1 MQDTNTNDLL
11 NIIGAISAKLCE
23 HDIIAEIYY
32 RLKDPYSTLKKI
44 LRKTIALKEL
54 TDLVAFRVI
63 VDKQEDC
70 YKVLDIIYDIYSIN
84 IDKSKNYIDNPKN
97 NGYRSLHVI
106 AIVDIYGRNIEIQ
119 IRTREMHNIAE
130 FGTANH
136 DEYKKTQEIKL
147 RKLFTNVRFVGINTE
162 INNAYDIFLQFNW
175 TIPELIAYEQAIENL
190 CHNFRDVYSNNLK
203 NGNRPLSKRDNK
215 KD

>member
-1 MQDTNTNDLL
+1 MQDTNTKDLR
-11 NIIGAISAKLCE
+11 NIISAISTKLYE
-23 HDIIAEIYY
+23 NDIVAEVYY
-32 RLKDPYSTLKKI
+32 RLKDPYSTLKKV

-70 YKVLDIIYDIYSIN
+70 YKVLDIIYSIYSVN
-84 IDKSKNYIDNPKN
+84 VEKSKNYIDNPKN

-106 AIVDIYGRNIEIQ
+106 AVVDICKRNIEIQ

-130 FGTANH
+130 FDTANH
-136 DEYKKTQEIKL
+136 NEYKRTQETKL
-147 RKLFTNVRFVGINTE
+147 IRKLFSNVRIADINTE
-162 INNAYDIFLQFNW
+162 INNAYDIFVRFNW

-190 CHNFRDVYSNNLK
+190 CHNFQNNLA
-203 NGNRPLSKRDNK
+203 
-215 KD
+215 

>member
-1 MQDTNTNDLL
+1 MQDTNTNDLR
-11 NIIGAISAKLCE
+11 NIMGAISTKLYE
-23 HDIIAEIYY
+23 NDIVAEVYY
-32 RLKDPYSTLKKI
+32 RLKDPYSTLKKV

-70 YKVLDIIYDIYSIN
+70 YKVLDIIYSIYSVN
-84 IDKSKNYIDNPKN
+84 IEKSKNYIDNPKN

-106 AIVDIYGRNIEIQ
+106 AVVGICKRNIEIQ

-136 DEYKKTQEIKL
+136 DEYKRVQETKL
-147 RKLFTNVRFVGINTE
+147 IRKLFSNVRITDINTA
-162 INNAYDIFLQFNW
+162 INNAYDIFVRFNW

-190 CHNFRDVYSNNLK
+190 CHNFQNNLA
-203 NGNRPLSKRDNK
+203 
-215 KD
+215 

>member
-1 MQDTNTNDLL
+1 MQDTNTNDLR
-11 NIIGAISAKLCE
+11 NIIGAISTKLYE
-23 HDIIAEIYY
+23 NDIVAEIYY
-32 RLKDPYSTLKKI
+32 RLKDPYSTLKKV

-54 TDLVAFRVI
+54 TDLVAFRII

-70 YKVLDIIYDIYSIN
+70 YKVLDIIYSIYSVN
-84 IDKSKNYIDNPKN
+84 IEKSKNYIDNPKN

-106 AIVDIYGRNIEIQ
+106 AVVDIYERNIEIQ

-147 RKLFTNVRFVGINTE
+147 RKLFSNVRIADINTE
-162 INNAYDIFLQFNW
+162 INNAYDIFVRFNW

-190 CHNFRDVYSNNLK
+190 CHNFQNNLHDIYSNNLK
-203 NGNRPLSKRDNK
+203 NWNVKLK
-215 KD
+215 